1 MVSLRARVFELV
13 LPLLG
18 IKRFFSQPDRMD
30 ERIAKMRRA
39 KSPRPGKN
47 VRRDFAVREG
57 SGRGYP
63 LITLEPLE
71 KAEAT
76 GIHLL
81 YFHGG
86 GYVMDIAALHWEA
99 VAELCRLTGASASVP
114 IYPLAPEVTAETT
127 LPAMRALY
135 DELAQQ
141 HGADN
146 IAVAGDSAGGGM
158 ALALA
163 QDVAKD
169 GKPMP
174 GSLTLFSPWVD
185 ASASG
190 EGMAAI
196 EHRDKM
202 LSPQG
207 LEACG
212 ERYAGG
218 LALDDTR
225 LSPLFGELDNLP
237 PTSVFVGTRDIL
249 LVDARRLRE
258 RMDAAGRPP
267 NLYRE
272 AEHMQ
277 HVWMILPIP
286 EGKAALRDAASFI
299 TSTHSGTDT

>member
-1 MVSLRARVFELV
+1 MVSVRARMFEFV

-30 ERIAKMRRA
+30 QRIAKMRRA
-39 KSPRPGKN
+39 KSPRPGKSAH
-47 VRRDFAVREG
+47 REFAIRED
-57 SGRGYP
+57 SSRGYP
-63 LITLEPLE
+63 LVTLEPLE
-71 KAEAT
+71 RGDVS

-99 VAELCRLTGASASVP
+99 IVELCRQAGMSASVP
-114 IYPLAPEVTAETT
+114 IYPLAPEVTVQTT

-141 HGADN
+141 HGAEN
-146 IAVAGDSAGGGM
+146 IAIAGDSAGGGM

-163 QDVAKD
+163 QDLAKD
-169 GKPMP
+169 GIAMP

-190 EGMAAI
+190 EGMSDI
-196 EHRDKM
+196 DPYDKM

-212 ERYAGG
+212 HRYAGG
-218 LALDDTR
+218 LELQDTR
-225 LSPLFGELDNLP
+225 LSPLFGDLGNLP

-258 RMDAAGRPP
+258 RMDAAGSPP
-267 NLYRE
+267 ELYRE
-272 AEHMQ
+272 ADRMQ

-286 EGKAALRDAASFI
+286 EGKAALRDAATFI
-299 TSTHSGTDT
+299 KSAHAGTAT